1 MSEVNPNMAK
11 SRAVGYLFDLRD
23 TNTSEC
29 VHVSVED
36 DEHLQQVT
44 KEKEVHIL
52 VRKSGDETSTEGSV
66 TVQPNA
72 GEDGNERS
80 AEAARKAEWR
90 SRCGN
95 AELEKKARAQRKQI
109 LLSRET
115 VDMKAARLERQR
127 EAKRRQ
133 RLKKKLLCVAQSSN
147 ASRSPAVREGFVY
160 KKKTLVHVVKTTY
173 FTHWEETL
181 DDAHGDGTPVHFRE
195 EEGERVASIVE
206 AVDPHPLQAP

>member
-1 MSEVNPNMAK
+1 MAK
-11 SRAVGYLFDLRD
+11 SRAIGYLFDMRD

-29 VHVSVED
+29 VHVSEGD
-36 DEHLQQVT
+36 DEHLQEIT

-52 VRKSGDETSTEGSV
+52 VRKSGDETSTLGSV
-66 TVQPNA
+66 TVQTNA

-95 AELEKKARAQRKQI
+95 AELEKKARAERKQI

-147 ASRSPAVREGFVY
+147 ESSPPAVREGFIY
-160 KKKTLVHVVKTTY
+160 KKKRTQVHVVKTTY

-181 DDAHGDGTPVHFRE
+181 DDAHAEGTSVHFRE
-195 EEGERVASIVE
+195 EEGERVASVVE
-206 AVDPHPLQAP
+206 AVDPPPYQAP